1 MIAVLLIGST
11 SFAQRGGV
19 YVNNS
24 SRNSYHG
31 SPSHSHSSHKHSTRG
46 HSSGNCIEQ
55 GTILIDAFYGGP
67 YFNGALIKS
76 AYSADS
82 LNSTPHNYNQ
92 FGAKVEYLVNDKLGL
107 GIEGTYA
114 LATVDYRGNDL
125 KYYTAGMSKYR
136 VLAKMNYHF
145 ATGEHIDPYLTW
157 GVGYKS
163 TKIYTNEPGGVKD
176 INVNLIPLAFRAGIG
191 MRYFFTDALGVNAEV
206 GLGGP
211 MIQAG
216 LSLKL

>member
-1 MIAVLLIGST
+1 MKNMKKALSILTAVVLINSI
-11 SFAQRGGV
+11 SFAQK
-19 YVNNS
+19 
-24 SRNSYHG
+24 G
-31 SPSHSHSSHKHSTRG
+31 S
-46 HSSGNCIEQ
+46 SSGKCVEQ
-55 GTILIDAFYGGP
+55 GTILIDAFYGAP
-67 YFNGALIKS
+67 YFNGSLIKA
-76 AYSADS
+76 AYDS
-82 LNSTPHNYNQ
+82 TGTTAHNYNQ

-145 ATGEHIDPYLTW
+145 ATGAHIDPYLTW

-163 TKIYTNEPGGVKD
+163 TKIYTNEPGGPKD

-191 MRYFFTDALGVNAEV
+191 MRYFFTDAIGVNAEV

-211 MIQAG
+211 MVQAG